1 MKSNNDFDRVLVNAT
16 NEIRN
21 ENVAAALVD
30 KAAERVWARL
40 ASEAAETSEL
50 KTAHVAA
57 GRIGN
62 CADFQSL
69 IPAYLTGSLS
79 EARSLLLVDHT
90 HECIP
95 CRKAMKDA
103 RSRRMAPAKKAVAKP
118 RYSIQPVVLRW
129 GIAAALVIGLGL
141 VALPFIQRW
150 SPLGGNL
157 EATVQA
163 AEGQVYQIGDSS
175 SAPVTVGAK
184 LEKGERIRTAK
195 DAHAFIRLGDG
206 SVIEMRDRS
215 EFSLTNNSLGTT
227 IHLNRGALMVTAAKQ
242 GKRHL
247 FVDTGDGSHIS
258 VTGTVFSVNSGT
270 KGSRVSVI
278 EGEVH
283 LDHAGRE
290 SVLHGGEQATT
301 NAAIA
306 KIPVKDEVSWSRNAA
321 HYAET
326 LAALSSLN
334 KELVKVS
341 QPGVRNST
349 HLLDLMPENTIV
361 YAALPNLTSTIVES
375 HRIMQ
380 ERINQNPALREWFEK
395 EQTGHRGANVDQV
408 IGSIREFGE
417 YLGDEIAVS
426 VSMDEKGEPVAPL
439 VLAELK
445 NSAGF
450 QQFLEQQ
457 IAKFAGEQK
466 TGSLENRPAIR
477 FIQDPLTATA
487 TATEPGKKTNELYVW
502 IQNDLF
508 AASPKL
514 DQLQGLAAIVQKG
527 QTSSFTGTAFHNR
540 VAQVYQEGAG
550 LVVAANLERLIAT
563 KAKPELQK
571 GANAAQQESALKQL
585 GILNL
590 KYFVLDQTKLEGKTH
605 TAATVSFSDAERG
618 IPSWLADPGPM
629 GSLEYISPDAN
640 VVAGF
645 VVRDPVKLV
654 DDLLGVIET
663 VSPDLKKNLDKQQAD
678 HGLDIRKDIAAPLGG
693 EFAFAID
700 GPILPTP
707 SWKMVFEVNDSAHLQ
722 QTLER
727 IVVEINK
734 EAAKFGK
741 TGLVWDRT
749 DVSGRTYYTLKS
761 ADFGVEVNYTYVN
774 GYVVMGPSRAMV
786 AQSVKMQ
793 ESGYTLLRSTRFTAG
808 LPADGNANFSAVF
821 YHNLGPLVQPFADRM
836 ASAAGHMPQEQQQ
849 AIKAMAA
856 DMPPTL
862 AYAYAQGDSIT
873 FAANTEGGPFGLSP
887 ATLLGAPNSLEM
899 QHILQQGMKK

>member
-1 MKSNNDFDRVLVNAT
+1 MKSNNDFDAILDKAT
-16 NEIRN
+16 AEIRS
-21 ENVAAALVD
+21 ETVD
-30 KAAERVWARL
+30 SAVVDNAAERVWARL
-40 ASEAAETSEL
+40 ASETSEL
-50 KTAHVAA
+50 RTERAA
-57 GRIGN
+57 ADRIGD
-62 CADFQSL
+62 CDDFQSL

-103 RSRRMAPAKKAVAKP
+103 RSRRMVPAKKAVATR

-163 AEGQVYQIGDSS
+163 AEGQVFQIADTR
-175 SAPVTVGAK
+175 SAPVKIGEK
-184 LEKGERIRTAK
+184 LEKGDRIRTAK
-195 DAHAFIRLGDG
+195 DAHALIRLGDG
-206 SVIEMRDRS
+206 SVIEMKDRS

-227 IHLNRGALMVTAAKQ
+227 IHLNRGAIVVEAAKQ

-247 FVDTGDGSHIS
+247 FVDTGDGSHVS

-283 LDHAGRE
+283 LDHAGSER
-290 SVLHGGEQATT
+290 VLHGGEQATT
-301 NAAIA
+301 NASIA
-306 KIPVKDEVSWSRNAA
+306 TIPVKDEVSWSRKASQ
-321 HYAET
+321 YAET
-326 LAALSSLN
+326 LKALSSLN
-334 KELVKVS
+334 KELGKVA

-361 YAALPNLTSTIVES
+361 YAALPNLTTTILES

-380 ERINQNPALREWFEK
+380 QRISQNPALREWWGK
-395 EQTGHRGANVDQV
+395 EQSGNHGPNVEQV
-408 IGSIREFGE
+408 VGTIREFGE

-426 VSMDEKGEPVAPL
+426 VSMDQSGEPVSPL

-445 NSAGF
+445 NSDGL

-457 IAKFAGEQK
+457 IAKYAGEQK
-466 TGSLENRPAIR
+466 AGSTERRPTIR
-477 FIQDPLTATA
+477 FIADPLTATA
-487 TATEPGKKTNELYVW
+487 TATEPGKKSEELYVW
-502 IQNDLF
+502 IQKDLF

-514 DQLQGLAAIVQKG
+514 SQLQDLAAKVQKG

-550 LVVAANLERLIAT
+550 LVVAANLERLIA
-563 KAKPELQK
+563 KAKPELTK
-571 GANAAQQESALKQL
+571 GDNAEKRESALKQL

-590 KYFVLDQTKLEGKTH
+590 KYFVLDQTSLEGKTH
-605 TAATVSFSDAERG
+605 TTATVSFSEAERG

-654 DDLLGVIET
+654 DDLLGVLET
-663 VSPDLKKNLDKQQAD
+663 VSPDLRKNLDKQQAD

-722 QTLER
+722 QTLEQ
-727 IVVEINK
+727 IVGEINK
-734 EAAKFGK
+734 EAAKLGK
-741 TGLVWDRT
+741 TGLVWDRV

-786 AQSVKMQ
+786 AQSVKRQ
-793 ESGYTLLRSTRFTAG
+793 EEGYTLLRSARFTAG

-821 YHNLGPLVQPFADRM
+821 YHNLAPLVQPFADRM
-836 ASAAGHMPQEQQQ
+836 ASAASNLPQEQQQ

-899 QHILQQGMKK
+899 QHILQQGMRK